1 MVLRLVA
8 VVMLLL
14 TAVGLGV
21 VAFRAAQPAP
31 VAEAAPP
38 PPPPPPPPPQAKI
51 LVAARAIPAGTLL
64 KDEDLREAEMAPE
77 AVPAGAV
84 SAGVAGEGA
93 TMRGTL
99 LRQYREAGAPILR
112 GDVLRPRDRGF
123 LAAVLQPGRKAVSI
137 GVDAVTGASGLIWP
151 GDLVD
156 VILVQELDAALAPV
170 SRRVVAETVLTALRV
185 IAVDQQI
192 VQGATG
198 DGAARPVARTVTLE
212 VSAAEAERLAVAE
225 RLGRLTL
232 AVRAME
238 TPAGGEDAPRDAALS
253 GADVSMALQRNTP
266 VPGSRVRVIEGG
278 QSQEVTFQ

>member
-1 MVLRLVA
+1 VVLRLVA
-8 VVMLLL
+8 VLMLLL
-14 TAVGLGV
+14 TATGLGV
-21 VAFRAAQPAP
+21 VAFRAARPAP
-31 VAEAAPP
+31 VAEAA

-51 LVAARAIPAGTLL
+51 LVAARALPAGTLL
-64 KDEDLREAEMAPE
+64 KDEDLREAEMAPDAVPAD
-77 AVPAGAV
+77 AVPAG
-84 SAGVAGEGA
+84 STGEAA

-123 LAAVLQPGRKAVSI
+123 LAAVLRPGRKAVSI

-198 DGAARPVARTVTLE
+198 DEAPRAVARTVTLE
-212 VSAAEAERLAVAE
+212 VSTAEAERVAVAE

-238 TPAGGEDAPRDAALS
+238 APAEGEDVPRDTALS
-253 GADVSMALQRNTP
+253 GADVSRALQRGTP